1 MIERIGRKA
10 VEDVE
15 LVGRRDGSHCR
26 LRVHDGPGARLVGI
40 GQIACQ
46 THPDHDRVQE
56 AMALLVSHGL
66 QSSSG
71 HQDVHHSAIAPMR
84 PHILEAHFL
93 VSVGRRVANQG
104 QVFAF
109 LERERPDFFRSVD
122 LDLRLSQIEP
132 LAHHFATVL
141 SKDLHAVVDVDDAP
155 VAALPE
161 RVEALNAT
169 QALTRKLGAVSFAQ
183 CERGVL
189 GNQLHLRRLG
199 ALRVG

>member
-26 LRVHDGPGARLVGI
+26 LRARDGHWAWLVGI
-40 GQIACQ
+40 GQIACP
-46 THPDHDRVQE
+46 THLDHDRVQE
-56 AMALLVSHGL
+56 AMALLVSSGR
-66 QSSSG
+66 QGSSG
-71 HQDVHHSAIAPMR
+71 HQDVRHSAIAPMR
-84 PHILEAHFL
+84 AHILESHLL
-93 VSVGRRVANQG
+93 VSVLRRVANQG
-104 QVFAF
+104 HVFAL

-122 LDLRLSQIEP
+122 LDFRLSQIEP
-132 LAHHFATVL
+132 LTHHFAAVL
-141 SKDLHAVVDVDDAP
+141 GKDLHAVVDVDDAP

-169 QALTRKLGAVSFAQ
+169 QALTRKSDAVSFAQ

-189 GNQLHLRRLG
+189 GNQLHLRRLR
-199 ALRVG
+199 ALCVW